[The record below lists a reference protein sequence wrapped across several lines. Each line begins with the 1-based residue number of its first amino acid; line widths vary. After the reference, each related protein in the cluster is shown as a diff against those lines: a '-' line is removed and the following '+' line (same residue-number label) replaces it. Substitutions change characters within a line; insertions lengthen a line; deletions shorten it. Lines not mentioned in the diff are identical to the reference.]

1 MVNIGNL
8 STEEL
13 SNALER
19 TKDTLKSFLKKNE
32 KEFLK
37 KDVSVILNELLA
49 EKGLSLKKVIKKSN
63 LNPNYAYQI
72 FNGQKSKP
80 SRDKLIAIC
89 IGMNLTIRETQKV
102 LKQCKVSPL
111 YVRFKRDAI
120 IMHCIKNKKDVI
132 SLNLELES
140 NNQKLL

>member
-1 MVNIGNL
+1 MVNIGKL

-13 SNALER
+13 SNALEK

-89 IGMNLTIRETQKV
+89 IGMNLTVGETQKV
-102 LKQCKVSPL
+102 LRQCKVSPL

>member
-13 SNALER
+13 SNVLEK

-49 EKGLSLKKVIKKSN
+49 EKV
-63 LNPNYAYQI
+63 
-72 FNGQKSKP
+72 
-80 SRDKLIAIC
+80 
-89 IGMNLTIRETQKV
+89 
-102 LKQCKVSPL
+102 
-111 YVRFKRDAI
+111 
-120 IMHCIKNKKDVI
+120 
-132 SLNLELES
+132 
-140 NNQKLL
+140 